1 MISPQASK
9 LSKCLTFFII
19 INDDGNNELGR
30 GIIIIGLQSRKSRAI
45 IDHCLI
51 SRAVV
56 FMYVLYVSYPMYY
69 VDQGWMEMICVLL
82 LNAGCSYE
90 STQFSST
97 YIGMYIIVNKYRH
110 TRHHR

>member
-1 MISPQASK
+1 MLK
-9 LSKCLTFFII
+9 YLFFII

-56 FMYVLYVSYPMYY
+56 CMYPSYPMYY

-82 LNAGCSYE
+82 LNPG
-90 STQFSST
+90 
-97 YIGMYIIVNKYRH
+97 
-110 TRHHR
+110 

>member
-97 YIGMYIIVNKYRH
+97 YIGMYIIVNK
-110 TRHHR
+110 